1 MDERATGATTDE
13 IPLPALLL
21 GAAGLLPFVFG
32 AAALVLVEATAVA
45 HLPDA
50 TYFARVLV
58 GYGAVILSF
67 LGGVR
72 WGAAVG
78 LDMGRDEVEAT
89 PRSVEVVNALTV
101 ELVIAVLPS
110 LIAWGA
116 LLLPVVPAL
125 ALLAF
130 SFVVLG
136 FADRI
141 AAQDGRLPAWYGRLR
156 LWLTGGATASVLT
169 GLCAVVLL

>member
-1 MDERATGATTDE
+1 ML
-13 IPLPALLL
+13 I
-21 GAAGLLPFVFG
+21 
-32 AAALVLVEATAVA
+32 
-45 HLPDA
+45 
-50 TYFARVLV
+50 
-58 GYGAVILSF
+58 GYSAVILSF

-72 WGAAVG
+72 WGAA
-78 LDMGRDEVEAT
+78 MGHDEVETA

-101 ELVIAVLPS
+101 ELVIAVLPA

-136 FADRI
+136 LADRI

-156 LWLTGGATASVLT
+156 LWLTGGATASILT